1 MMESL
6 CREKDGSQPLLGPGR
21 AVPDQPEDHT
31 FHVFSLSLTNYIGI
45 VTPDPQQATPIARP
59 RLCGK
64 WEGRTS
70 RDGR

>member
-1 MMESL
+1 MRMIGSL
-6 CREKDGSQPLLGPGR
+6 CQEKDESQPLLGPGR

-64 WEGRTS
+64 
-70 RDGR
+70 